1 MSSLPLAPLVLAG
14 LVLFTGCK
22 SPTTDDTD
30 VPTSPTPVPTGDT
43 APPMP
48 TADTAP
54 PMPTADTAPVVDC
67 SIPPSTPVP
76 FITGQGFGT
85 AEDFDITFDGLH
97 VSAPNGNLI
106 TYNPSSQSTE
116 LVSPNVGGTAC
127 TRMLPDGDF
136 VVCDVGNNALVK
148 VDAASGAKVN
158 LATGLEY
165 PNGGDVDPDG
175 FVYVAE
181 QSGGRVRR
189 VNSQTG
195 DTTTIAT
202 GLNNPN
208 GVIWGPGY
216 ETLYVGSFGGGVVY
230 AIDRLGPDTFDT
242 PTIFFDNIGTGGLD
256 GINVDECGN
265 VYVTDFGPGIVWRIL
280 ADGSAIS
287 QAANLPSSWIPNM
300 RWGNGVNGWDRQTL
314 YVSDRTGGRMFGL
327 QIGLRAGN
335 PSFSPPPP

>member
-1 MSSLPLAPLVLAG
+1 MTRLLAIALLVG
-14 LVLFTGCK
+14 CTG
-22 SPTTDDTD
+22 PATGPDTD
-30 VPTSPTPVPTGDT
+30 TTGPTPTPPTEDT
-43 APPMP
+43 APVVP

-54 PMPTADTAPVVDC
+54 PVPTADTAPPIDC
-67 SIPPSTPVP
+67 SVPPSIPTP

-106 TYNPSSQSTE
+106 TYDPSTGGTQ

-136 VVCDVGNNALVK
+136 VYCDVGNNALVR
-148 VDAASGAKVN
+148 VDAQTGAKAV
-158 LATGLEY
+158 LSSGFEY

-181 QSGGRVRR
+181 QSAGRVRR
-189 VNSQTG
+189 VDSATG
-195 DTTTIAT
+195 DATIIAN

-216 ETLYVGSFGGGVVY
+216 QTLYVGSFGGGTVW

-242 PTIFFDNIGTGGLD
+242 PRVFFDGIGTGGLD
-256 GINVDECGN
+256 GINVDICGN
-265 VYVTDFGPGIVWRIL
+265 VYVTDFGPGIVYRIL
-280 ADGSAIS
+280 ADGSAIGV
-287 QAANLPSSWIPNM
+287 AANLPSTWIPNM
-300 RWGNGVNGWDRQTL
+300 RWGNGVNGWNPETL

-327 QIGLRAGN
+327 QIGLPAGN
-335 PSFSPPPP
+335 PSFTAPP